1 MSTHRVEV
9 VRLGSIEKHPNAD
22 TLGLVAIWGYTA
34 MVRLGD
40 FKEGDLAA
48 YIEPDYVV
56 PDTPQFAFL
65 AGHLRIKAK
74 RLRGIYSQ
82 GLLVKAPDGA
92 EEGDDVMEC
101 MGIVCYEPEVK
112 AMRES
117 GQAAGADN
125 ENPPESLAW
134 LSKYDLENWRRYN
147 DLIVAGEPVSI
158 SEKLHGACGVFAWRD
173 GRIWCGSRNGWKKRD
188 ETNLWWKA
196 LAQSPWIEDWCKAR
210 ADAILFGEVFGQV
223 QTLKYGAQLGQIM
236 FRAFDVL
243 LDEPGIDGR
252 RGRWANVKE
261 FHDMVLEQDRVP
273 VLYEG
278 PFDCECV
285 ETLSIGNSVLAD
297 HLSEGVVIRPMVER
311 VAHIGRVVLK
321 LVGNEYMLR

>member
-101 MGIVCYEPEVK
+101 MGIVRYEPNVK
-112 AMRES
+112 AS
-117 GQAAGADN
+117 LGGDN
-125 ENPPESLAW
+125 ERPPEALAW
-134 LSKYDLENWRRYN
+134 IPKYDLENWRRHN
-147 DLIVAGEPVSI
+147 HLIVSGEPVSI
-158 SEKLHGACGVFAWRD
+158 SEKLHGCCGTYSWRE
-173 GRIWCGSRNGWKKRD
+173 GRMWCKSRTGWKKQD
-188 ETNLWWKA
+188 ATNLWWKA
-196 LAQSPWIEDWCKAR
+196 LAQNTWIEDWCKAR
-210 ADAILFGEVFGQV
+210 ENMILFGEVFGQV
-223 QTLKYGAQLGQIM
+223 QTLKYGAKPGQIM

-243 LDEPGIDGR
+243 IDEPGLEGR
-252 RGRWANVKE
+252 RGRWANAKE

-278 PFDCECV
+278 PFDV
-285 ETLSIGNSVLAD
+285 ERAAALSLGDSVLAS
-297 HLSEGVVIRPMVER
+297 HMAEGVVIRPMVER
-311 VAHIGRVVLK
+311 VAHVGRVVLK
-321 LVGNEYMLR
+321 LVSDRYLVKDK